1 MKTLKTMLSALL
13 FLLLVASCTPKEEG
27 QWYKGNLH
35 THTYW
40 SDGDAFPEMVLD
52 WYKTNGYQF
61 ITLSD
66 HNTLQTGERWKKIPK
81 SHIYEQGFDDYLAK
95 YGADWV
101 NYKTDTSG
109 TQVQLKT
116 EAEYAPL
123 FQDDGFLI
131 MKAEEITDRFE
142 GKPLHMNATNI
153 QDLIKPG
160 GGNSVAE
167 TLQNNID
174 AVNAQ
179 RAETGQAMIPH
190 INHPNFGWAIS
201 VEDMKALRGERFF
214 EVFNGHPSVHNYGDS
229 ARMSTEDMWDQ
240 INIAYLQRGQPL
252 MYGLAT
258 DDSHHYHKFGGQF
271 SNSGRGWIM
280 VKSESL
286 NPESLI
292 EAMEAGKFYASTGV
306 TLKSLEQS
314 NGKIELSIESEAG
327 INYTTHFVGVKKGST
342 VSEVFKSI
350 EGNTASFEIAD
361 DMLFVRARVESTKIK
376 ENPFQKGD
384 FETAWTQP
392 IIH

>member
-1 MKTLKTMLSALL
+1 MRKLKTMLFPLLALL
-13 FLLLVASCTPKEEG
+13 ILWGCATKEED

-61 ITLSD
+61 VALTD
-66 HNTLQTGERWKKIPK
+66 HNTLQAGDKWKKIPK
-81 SHIYEQGFDDYLAK
+81 SHIYEQAFDDYLEK
-95 YGADWV
+95 YGEDWV
-101 NYKTDTSG
+101 DYKKDSTGIS
-109 TQVQLKT
+109 VKLKT
-116 EAEYAPL
+116 EAEYAPR
-123 FQDDGFLI
+123 FQDEGFL
-131 MKAEEITDRFE
+131 MLRAEEITDSFE

-153 QDLIKPG
+153 QELIQPRHG
-160 GGNSVAE
+160 SSVAE

-179 RAETGQAMIPH
+179 RKASGQPMIPH

-214 EVFNGHPSVHNYGDS
+214 EVFNGHPMVHNYGDS

-240 INIAYLQRGQPL
+240 INIAYLQRNQPI

-280 VKSESL
+280 VRAQSL
-286 NPESLI
+286 SAEALI
-292 EAMEAGKFYASTGV
+292 AAMEAGDFYATTGI
-306 TLKSLEQS
+306 TLSKLSQG
-314 NGKIELSIESEAG
+314 NGKIELLIEAEAG
-327 INYTTHFVGVKKGST
+327 VNYTTHFVGVRKGGNT
-342 VSEVFKSI
+342 TEVFQSI
-350 EGNTASFEIAD
+350 EGHAASLEITD
-361 DMLFVRARVESTKIK
+361 DILFVRARITSTKTK

-384 FETAWTQP
+384 FEMAWTQP
-392 IIH
+392 ITQ